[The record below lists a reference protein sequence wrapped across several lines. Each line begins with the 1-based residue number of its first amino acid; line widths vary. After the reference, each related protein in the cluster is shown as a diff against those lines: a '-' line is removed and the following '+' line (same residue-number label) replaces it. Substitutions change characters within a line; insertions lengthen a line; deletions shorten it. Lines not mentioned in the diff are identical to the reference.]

1 MVTDCHSTLG
11 RWMNYF
17 SQILN
22 VFGVNDIRQTER
34 SGREVKLA
42 IAKLRRHKSPGT
54 DQIPAE
60 LIKAEGRTTSPKIHR
75 FINSIWNKE
84 ELREQWKELVIVTV
98 YKMGDETDWAH
109 HFCQMWTKYH
119 PTSCCQG

>member
-1 MVTDCHSTLG
+1 LVTDCHSILG
-11 RWMNYF
+11 KWKNYF

-34 SGREVKLA
+34 SAREVKLA
-42 IAKLRRHKSPGT
+42 IAKVRRHKSKDT

-60 LIKAEGRTTSPKIHR
+60 LIKAEGRTTSHKIHT

-84 ELREQWKELVIVTV
+84 ELPEEWKELHIVPV
-98 YKMGDETDWAH
+98 YKMGDEADRAY
-109 HFCQMWTKYH
+109 HFCQI
-119 PTSCCQG
+119 